1 MSTKECKVIH
11 KRGGVHLISEFCV
24 LRTSGLESFEI
35 TSRVVSGAVFPASK
49 QDADP
54 LKGDRANGRMMALT
68 VKALLCIMSLGPG
81 TGADGMTGK
90 FVERLAQ
97 EFWACPAHMSC

>member
-1 MSTKECKVIH
+1 V
-11 KRGGVHLISEFCV
+11 GLISEFCV

-35 TSRVVSGAVFPASK
+35 TSRVVSRALFPASK

-54 LKGDRANGRMMALT
+54 LKSDGANGGVMALT

-81 TGADGMTGK
+81 TGADGLAGK
-90 FVERLAQ
+90 LVERLAQ
-97 EFWACPAHMSC
+97 EFWACPANMSC